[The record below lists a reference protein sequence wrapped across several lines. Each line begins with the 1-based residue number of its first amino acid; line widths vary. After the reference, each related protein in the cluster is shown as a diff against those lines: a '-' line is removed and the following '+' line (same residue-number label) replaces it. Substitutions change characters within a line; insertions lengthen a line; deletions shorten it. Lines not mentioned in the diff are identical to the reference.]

1 MLFLASRILKQELGD
16 EGRLRL
22 LEKLEE
28 RKFIPLIRSMR
39 LSCYAQALSD
49 SNQVGEMERLIATLS
64 NSEEQTPYVQ
74 GDVFCFEDHT
84 FFLLFED
91 VEGGHG
97 MRAGIVYESRTA
109 EPLRKL
115 NSFCQT
121 VSLCLA
127 GAEDVAGE
135 ASESVRDDTTKLTAW
150 RQDPSAI
157 HQGFIRFAAKQ
168 DTDSLSVIAC
178 RENGRDRV
186 RAARLMDDDYT
197 RLFLRRAREAY
208 AEGYHI
214 TPSSDAMSA
223 LPEFA
228 VNRLIEAGLLQREVL
243 VSCRKTGHTLLGL
256 PSADALAV
264 VTISN
269 ASCSECGAKIADE
282 SIEEVFAPTQLV
294 SLLLEDGAWLVN
306 RLHSILRELGIAES
320 DIVVEPPVGDGEAR
334 MIARVCDEPFLI
346 VLRDGDL
353 TPAFARRA
361 INTKIE
367 TEVRHLMT
375 VTTGA
380 IHNEGRMS
388 LLNFAK
394 RLERSGN
401 DFEVI
406 IAEGISAAEAE
417 IKRAFE
423 RVSQRA
429 LAKHLCELDA
439 SVGLSVARL
448 IAARFQML
456 HNAEVAASSA
466 ILPPASREPNQSLQ
480 NMAQAVAL
488 IDFNLLEIKD
498 GDESIASTTLPHPG

>member
-1 MLFLASRILKQELGD
+1 
-16 EGRLRL
+16 
-22 LEKLEE
+22 
-28 RKFIPLIRSMR
+28 
-39 LSCYAQALSD
+39 
-49 SNQVGEMERLIATLS
+49 
-64 NSEEQTPYVQ
+64 
-74 GDVFCFEDHT
+74 
-84 FFLLFED
+84 
-91 VEGGHG
+91 
-97 MRAGIVYESRTA
+97 
-109 EPLRKL
+109 
-115 NSFCQT
+115 
-121 VSLCLA
+121 
-127 GAEDVAGE
+127 
-135 ASESVRDDTTKLTAW
+135 
-150 RQDPSAI
+150 
-157 HQGFIRFAAKQ
+157 
-168 DTDSLSVIAC
+168 VIAC
-178 RENGRDRV
+178 RENGRERV
-186 RAARLMDDDYT
+186 RAARLLDDDYT

-214 TPSSDAMSA
+214 TPSSDAMAA
-223 LPEFA
+223 LPEFT

-282 SIEEVFAPTQLV
+282 SIEEVYAPTQLV

-306 RLHSILRELGIAES
+306 RLHATLRELGIPES
-320 DIVVEPPVGDGEAR
+320 DIVVEPPAGDGEAR

-346 VLRDGDL
+346 VLRDGEL

-367 TEVRHLMT
+367 TEVRHLMI

-380 IHNEGRMS
+380 VHNEGRMS

-394 RLERSGN
+394 RLERSGD
-401 DFEVI
+401 DFELL
-406 IAEGISAAEAE
+406 IAEGVSAAGAE
-417 IKRAFE
+417 IRSAFE
-423 RVSQRA
+423 RISQRA

-456 HNAEVAASSA
+456 QNSESSTQSA
-466 ILPPASREPNQSLQ
+466 LVPVSMEQNQSLQ

-498 GDESIASTTLPHPG
+498 ADESIASTTLPHPG